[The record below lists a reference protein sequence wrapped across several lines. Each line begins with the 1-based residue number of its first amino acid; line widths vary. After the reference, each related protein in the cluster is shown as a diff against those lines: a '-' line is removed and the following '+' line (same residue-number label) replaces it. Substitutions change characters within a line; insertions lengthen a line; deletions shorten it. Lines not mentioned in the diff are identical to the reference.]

1 MAAFSFQ
8 HQPSLLDPT
17 FLPDSSAFSQ
27 EPNTT
32 PTTNCFSQFYRL
44 ESPQQIPVDVCFH
57 ESSCLENGTK
67 VGIRHNNEPS
77 VTNKHSTDSS
87 SMVDKSESG
96 EQATQKVIVIAK
108 KRKSMDG
115 SSITSL
121 QSMEAREVKSNKEKR
136 SNGTITT
143 MTDEKVIIKKPKAD
157 KQKDQKKVRPEEVPN
172 GYNHVRAKRGQAT
185 DSHSL
190 AERVRREKI
199 SERMKQLQ
207 ALVPGCDKVTGNALV
222 LDEIINYVQSLQYQ
236 VEFLSSKLA
245 SVNPMFCD
253 FGTELDAF
261 MVPHETWM
269 SSQEESPLP
278 NVPQCNSP
286 QFAIP
291 NSYPLLDSSS
301 SSLLFDHQQV
311 QMPDILPQDNGQL
324 LWEVDDQKQKLID
337 QSGSFTN
344 NLCYFH

>member
-1 MAAFSFQ
+1 MDQIIPNRSVKVFVRWLGWRSSSLSLSLNMAAFSFQ

-17 FLPDSSAFSQ
+17 FLPNSSSFYQ

-32 PTTNCFSQFYRL
+32 PTTNYFSQFYRL

-57 ESSCLENGTK
+57 ESSCLQDGTK
-67 VGIRHNNEPS
+67 VGISHNNEPS
-77 VTNKHSTDSS
+77 LTNKHSTDSS

-96 EQATQKVIVIAK
+96 EQVTQK
-108 KRKSMDG
+108 
-115 SSITSL
+115 
-121 QSMEAREVKSNKEKR
+121 EAREVKSNKEKR

-143 MTDEKVIIKKPKAD
+143 MTDEKVIIKKPKDD
-157 KQKDQKKVRPEEVPN
+157 KQKGQKKVRPEEVPN

-207 ALVPGCDKVTGNALV
+207 ALVPGCDKVTGKALV

-236 VEFLSSKLA
+236 VEFLSTKLA
-245 SVNPMFCD
+245 SVNPMFCN
-253 FGTELDAF
+253 FGMELDAF
-261 MVPHETWM
+261 MVPHETLM
-269 SSQEESPLP
+269 SSQEE
-278 NVPQCNSP
+278 CNSA

-291 NSYPLLDSSS
+291 NSCPLLDTSS

-311 QMPDILPQDNGQL
+311 PDILPQDNGQL